1 MKTCTIERVKEFLCE
16 MQIIQKENVD
26 VTLRSLFGRKTCYE
40 KVLDATEK
48 DGKAEA

>member
-1 MKTCTIERVKEFLCE
+1 

-40 KVLDATEK
+40 KVLESGDATMK